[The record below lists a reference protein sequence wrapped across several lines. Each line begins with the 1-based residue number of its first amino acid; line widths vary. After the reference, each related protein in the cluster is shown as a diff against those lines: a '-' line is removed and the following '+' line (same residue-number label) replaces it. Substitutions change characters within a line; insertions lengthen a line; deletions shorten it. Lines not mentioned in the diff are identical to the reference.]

1 VLGVKK
7 KLKLGIE
14 GVKLTVATA
23 LVNYG
28 VSLISSGQ
36 TWFGAGI
43 IAVGFCIYAAY
54 VFETGGT
61 Q

>member
-1 VLGVKK
+1 VLGLKK

-28 VSLISSGQ
+28 VDLISAGQ

-43 IAVGFCIYAAY
+43 IAVSFCIYAAY